1 LKINEQMTS
10 YGIASEL
17 RSIIGDALRPGG
29 LALTERASDYCG
41 FLQKDKIID
50 IGCGFGA
57 TLKYLH
63 QKYGCAVYGI
73 DLNISEFSGEFSF
86 VQSSA
91 KELPFAAD
99 SFSGVF
105 CECVLSLLSYR
116 NKALNEFYRVLQKV
130 GFLVISDIYLRNP
143 GKKQKSYC
151 SHASSCLSGAM
162 SREEATD
169 VVQSSGFD
177 VLLWEDHSDA
187 LVQLTAEIV
196 WKLGSLDML
205 MNIMMPVNCSSGD
218 KQSARDARPGYFLM
232 IARKK
237 QGI

>member
-1 LKINEQMTS
+1 MP
-10 YGIASEL
+10 YVIASEL

-29 LALTERASDYCG
+29 LTLTERAADYCG
-41 FLQKDKIID
+41 FCANDKIID

-63 QKYGCAVYGI
+63 QNYGSAVYGI
-73 DLNISEFSGEFSF
+73 DLNVSGFSGDFSF
-86 VQSSA
+86 VQSNA
-91 KELPFAAD
+91 KELPFATG

-116 NKALNEFYRVLQKV
+116 SKAMNEFCRVLTKS

-143 GKKQKSYC
+143 EKQPNSI
-151 SHASSCLSGAM
+151 SSDPVSCLSGAVG
-162 SREEATD
+162 RDALIEQ
-169 VVQSSGFD
+169 VKCCGFD

-187 LVQLTAEIV
+187 LAQLTAKIV
-196 WKLGSLDML
+196 WELGSFDML
-205 MNIMMPVNCSSGD
+205 MNIMLPGNCTLCD
-218 KQSARDARPGYFLM
+218 KQSVRDSKPGYILM

-237 QGI
+237 RRILA